1 MSKFQ
6 ARQFASDLFDA
17 WAKAG
22 DDVDAFMAYFTD
34 DVRVEL
40 MVREGVMQGVPAHYD
55 KAAWRV
61 QAIAES
67 QVSKLVMDITHVL
80 IAESQVS
87 KLVMDITH
95 VLGDESSL
103 AIEAIGRLDI
113 AGHPYENRY
122 CYVAELRGGKISA
135 FRIYLDTLYAAQAV
149 QWLVD
154 AHQPVPG
161 EIP

>member
-55 KAAWRV
+55 KAAWRA
-61 QAIAES
+61 QA
-67 QVSKLVMDITHVL
+67 

>member
-6 ARQFASDLFDA
+6 AHRFASGLFDA

-40 MVREGVMQGVPAHYD
+40 MVREGMMQGVPTHYD
-55 KAAWRV
+55 KAAWRA

-67 QVSKLVMDITHVL
+67 QVSKLVMDIT
-80 IAESQVS
+80 Q
-87 KLVMDITH
+87 
-95 VLGDESSL
+95 VLGDESAL
-103 AIEAIGRLDI
+103 AIEATGRLDI

-122 CYVAELRGGKISA
+122 CYVAELKDGRISA

-154 AHQPVPG
+154 ADQPVPG
-161 EIP
+161 EGH

>member
-1 MSKFQ
+1 MSDFD
-6 ARQFASDLFDA
+6 ARRYAADLFDA

-22 DDVDAFMAYFTD
+22 DDIDGFMAWFTD

-40 MVREGVMQGVPAHYD
+40 MVREGAMQGVPSHYD
-55 KAAWRV
+55 KAAWRA

-67 QVSKLVMDITHVL
+67 QVSKLVM
-80 IAESQVS
+80 E
-87 KLVMDITH
+87 ITH
-95 VLGDESSL
+95 VLGDASGL
-103 AIEAIGRLDI
+103 VIEATGRLDI

-122 CYVAELRGGKISA
+122 CFVAELGEGGKIRA
-135 FRIYLDTLYAAQAV
+135 FRMYLDTLYAAQAV

-161 EIP
+161 EERP